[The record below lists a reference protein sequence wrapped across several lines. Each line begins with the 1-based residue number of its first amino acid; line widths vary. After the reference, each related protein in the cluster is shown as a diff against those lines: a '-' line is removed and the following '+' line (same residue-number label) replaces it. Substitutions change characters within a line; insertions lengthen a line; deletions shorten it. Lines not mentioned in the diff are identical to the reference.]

1 MHPISAHDMLRVWER
16 GSPRAPLDR
25 ALMLLSAA
33 NPEMSWDD
41 LAALPVGR
49 RDGLLLTLRRWA
61 FGDTM
66 VSVADCPACGESLEL
81 TFSVDDVQAEPSD
94 TEVSSP
100 MQVHRTQANRMQAH
114 RMQAEMDGYEIEF
127 RLVTSADIA
136 SAMAASPPRTD
147 LLADLLERCIASVT
161 HRGRDVAVSNLPR
174 SVRETLADR
183 MAEAD
188 PQAAVHT
195 TVVCPDCT
203 HTWRADFDAASFF
216 WTEIETWAH
225 RTLRQ
230 VHRLARAYGWTESDI
245 LRLSASR
252 RQLYMRMIQA

>member
-16 GSPRAPLDR
+16 GSSRAHLDR

-81 TFSVDDVQAEPSD
+81 TFSVDDVQEKSPD
-94 TEVSSP
+94 TASASP
-100 MQVHRTQANRMQAH
+100 MQAQRMQAH
-114 RMQAEMDGYEIEF
+114 RTETNRMQAEMDGYEIEF

-136 SAMAASPPRTD
+136 SAMATSDPRT
-147 LLADLLERCIASVT
+147 DLLERCIASVT
-161 HRGRDVAVSNLPR
+161 RRGRDVPVSTLPR
-174 SVRETLADR
+174 SVQETIADR
-183 MAEAD
+183 MADAD

-203 HTWRADFDAASFF
+203 HTWRAEFDAASFF

-245 LRLSASR
+245 LKLSASR